1 MGQHP
6 CLRQNHVITLTKMD
20 KKSIAK
26 MRDTNITI
34 QIIQYFTPDMDGVT
48 HFEIPYKDKDAMQKF
63 YEDVFGWKITKLPD
77 MDYHWATTTES
88 DSETWMPKKIGVIN
102 GGMREKHAPEDGLV
116 IVMSVKSI
124 DDSLKKVE
132 ELGGRIVFP
141 KFEVGK
147 HGLYAQIA
155 DVEGNVL
162 GLWQANSDK
171 S

>member
-1 MGQHP
+1 MPKDVNQLIVRGA
-6 CLRQNHVITLTKMD
+6 NTTV
-20 KKSIAK
+20 
-26 MRDTNITI
+26 
-34 QIIQYFTPDMDGVT
+34 QISKHFTPGMDGVT

-63 YEDVFGWKITKLPD
+63 YEVVFGWKITKLPD
-77 MDYHWATTTES
+77 MDYRWVTTTES
-88 DSETWMPKKIGVIN
+88 DSETWMPKKAGVIN
-102 GGMREKHAPEDGLV
+102 GGMREKRAPEDGLV

-132 ELGGRIVFP
+132 EHGGKIVFP

-147 HGLYAQIA
+147 HGLYAQVA

-162 GLWQANSDK
+162 GLWQSNSDE